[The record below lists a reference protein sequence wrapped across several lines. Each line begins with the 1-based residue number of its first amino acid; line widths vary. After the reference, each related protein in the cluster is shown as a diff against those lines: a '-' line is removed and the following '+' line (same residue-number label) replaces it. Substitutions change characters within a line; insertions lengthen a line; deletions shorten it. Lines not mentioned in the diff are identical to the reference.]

1 MYVDAWLESD
11 LRDVGRIGDS
21 LDTILTETRD
31 IADRAA
37 SRGQDYDTLDQPHA
51 FWACSKAHSS
61 WGAGVLPLQS
71 PRDYVLH

>member
-31 IADRAA
+31 TADRAA

-51 FWACSKAHSS
+51 FRACSKAHSS

>member
-1 MYVDAWLESD
+1 LESD
-11 LRDVGRIGDS
+11 LRDRIDDS

-31 IADRAA
+31 TANRAA

-61 WGAGVLPLQS
+61 WGAGVQS